1 MNKRDLNWCVARLES
16 LPYSVLIQPMVSED
30 TRGRTSYAV
39 SVETEHGSRIYY
51 TKEDV
56 INAFEIK
63 VRKRIKSVQI

>member
-16 LPYSVLIQPMVSED
+16 LPYSVLIQQIVVDD
-30 TRGRTSYAV
+30 TQERGSYAV

-63 VRKRIKSVQI
+63 ARKRIKSVQI